1 MNITRETFTKI
12 LVDAYL
18 QTMDGLDRK
27 TLTKCVETVTK
38 DFDIGWLNSIEIGL
52 DDVLAEIIS
61 GYQIAVYD
69 CYKEL
74 LLNKINVYQFNSW
87 FY

>member
-1 MNITRETFTKI
+1 MVITRETLTKI
-12 LVDAYL
+12 LVDAYM
-18 QTMDGLDRK
+18 QTMNGLDRAI
-27 TLTKCVETVTK
+27 LTKCVETVTK
-38 DFDIGWLNSIEIGL
+38 DFNIGWLNSIEMNI